1 MTRTVVRGS
10 LILLAASASSA
21 AFAQGST
28 NAPATPKF
36 EVATVKHAAGGG
48 PPGDI
53 PRNMDNSPGHF
64 AMRNVPLRYAIE
76 WAYNLKDYEI
86 SGPDWIKG
94 EDHYDIFANAPGA
107 PDAQMRLMLQTL
119 LVQRF

>member
-1 MTRTVVRGS
+1 MTRTIAR
-10 LILLAASASSA
+10 LIVLTSCVSFA
-21 AFAQGST
+21 AFAQGSA
-28 NAPATPKF
+28 NAPATLKF
-36 EVATVKHAAGGG
+36 EVATVKHAVGGG

-86 SGPDWIKG
+86 SGPEWIKA
-94 EDHYDIFANAPGA
+94 EDRYDIVAKAAGPA
-107 PDAQMRLMLQTL
+107 SDDQ
-119 LVQRF
+119 